1 MANTS
6 SAKKAVR
13 VQKRRKLVNDQVR
26 SNIRDARRELEKA
39 LNSGEKKAKLNQ
51 LLDKFYK
58 RVDKA
63 AKKSVGVLS
72 QNKAARLKASWANK
86 VASAN

>member
-13 VQKRRKLVNDQVR
+13 VEARRKQINDAKRSKVR
-26 SNIRDARRELEKA
+26 LARKELEKA
-39 LNSGEKKAKLNQ
+39 LNSGEKPAKLKK

-58 RVDKA
+58 QVDKA
-63 AKKSVGVLS
+63 AKKTNGMLT
-72 QNKAARLKASWANK
+72 QNKAARLKSSMAAK
-86 VASAN
+86 VASAK